1 MVPTVFTQ
9 TESKSYGNKPS
20 PESSSADE
28 NKHYSQVTISQK
40 LLTAYKETKKIS
52 ATIKPLFILSHKCYF
67 FIAKE
72 IIIKYLK
79 RMASAQTDLNKHTV
93 K

>member
-1 MVPTVFTQ
+1 MTQTDRWSRKILMVPTVFTQ

-40 LLTAYKETKKIS
+40 LLTAYKETKKNFS
-52 ATIKPLFILSHKCYF
+52 YHKTSFY
-67 FIAKE
+67 
-72 IIIKYLK
+72 
-79 RMASAQTDLNKHTV
+79 S
-93 K
+93 